1 MPRLLIVAHLLRDV
15 RESVG
20 DEESGVNKSVDTIC
34 EASAVSGG
42 EGG

>member
-1 MPRLLIVAHLLRDV
+1 MSLVVAHLLCDV

-20 DEESGVNKSVDTIC
+20 DEESGVNKSVDTISQ
-34 EASAVSGG
+34 ASVVSGG